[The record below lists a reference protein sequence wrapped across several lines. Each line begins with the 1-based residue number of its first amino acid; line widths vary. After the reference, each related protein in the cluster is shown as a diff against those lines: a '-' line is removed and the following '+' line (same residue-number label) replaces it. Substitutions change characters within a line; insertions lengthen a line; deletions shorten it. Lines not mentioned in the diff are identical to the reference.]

1 MMMISLLKVQVQ
13 GVDGKLFQSQ
23 VPQFSNEKLEIA
35 FYQSLETRNLSACSI
50 HIVKFTVSD
59 NQTKRGVGKS
69 SLLL

>member
-1 MMMISLLKVQVQ
+1 MISLLKVQVQ

-23 VPQFSNEKLEIA
+23 VPRLSNEKLEIA

-50 HIVKFTVSD
+50 HIIKFTVSD
-59 NQTKRGVGKS
+59 NHTKRGVGKS

>member
-1 MMMISLLKVQVQ
+1 MMMISPLKVQVQ

-23 VPQFSNEKLEIA
+23 VPRFSNEKLEIA

-50 HIVKFTVSD
+50 HIKFTVSD